1 MKAHES
7 KIAFIYFSELRLF
20 NVLRAIQIE
29 KFSLRLAPIDMSKTH
44 TLPIVSKSGRRR
56 GLPAELKV

>member
-1 MKAHES
+1 MKAKWLS
-7 KIAFIYFSELRLF
+7 FVFIYFSELRLF
-20 NVLRAIQIE
+20 NALRAIQIE

-56 GLPAELKV
+56 GLPTELKV